1 MKNIYGLVCLVVN
14 LFCGALY
21 AQTVPTGKNEAI
33 LLRFSTQNAAKLA
46 PSKYT
51 IEQQLGLSKKSKLV
65 LQHSTKDYSG
75 FIHERVQQYHQGVK
89 VEYGVYNILKKN
101 GLLSS
106 VSGEKYS
113 IAEELNTQPTLT
125 EETALQHALQHVGAR
140 TYKWQIPEEEA
151 ALKVQEKNTKATYLP
166 KGELVICKVFI
177 NGKRDVEN
185 EMALAYKFDIYA
197 HEPLSRA
204 YLYVNAHDGRIIHQD
219 AIIKHA
225 TGIAATRYS
234 GTKNIE
240 TEKRDTTHRLRD
252 YTRGTGIE
260 TYNLRNSTS
269 YSFAVDFFDKDNNW
283 TAAEFNTDLKDNAA
297 LDAHW
302 GAMMTYDYFKNVHG
316 RNSFDGNGKKIK
328 NYVHYSKNYSNAFWN
343 GSVMTYGDGG
353 TNNGIVVQPFVTL
366 DIVAHE
372 ISHAICENTARLV
385 YSYEP
390 GALNEGFSDIWA
402 ATIEYYADPSKKT
415 WLLGE
420 ETNVAF
426 RSMSNPKEYLQP
438 DTYQG
443 QYWYTGIADNG
454 GVHINSG
461 VLNHW
466 FYILSVGKSGV
477 NDHGDAFAVS
487 GITMQ
492 KAAQIAYRTES
503 IYLTSNSK
511 YADMRKFSIQAA
523 IDLFGENSNETLQT
537 MNAWYAVGV
546 YDMESAPSLLTATA
560 SATRVELSWTDNAT
574 NETGFVIER
583 SLKLAQDFV
592 KIATIG
598 ANTTRYTDKGI
609 LSNALYYYRVRTQ
622 NGQVLSG
629 FSNVAN
635 AAIGQ
640 PTITMETN
648 TIATCQAVF
657 LDPGGAANYGNG
669 RKTTMTFSPSTPGS
683 KLSIT
688 FSSFDLEKDYDFLM
702 IYDGA
707 TTSAPFIG
715 KYTGTT
721 LPPVITAKNSA
732 GQLTFYFVSDD
743 IINKAGWVATL
754 SCIGGS
760 IPAPIVNS
768 FSPES
773 GIPGST
779 VIIKGLH
786 FQGATAVYFNDTPAE
801 FTINSN
807 TQLTAIVPANAGK
820 GTIRII
826 TGTGDGESS
835 SLFTV
840 TPIITLSELT
850 YTYDGLPKSVKVH
863 TNPANLPVTVLY
875 NQSSALPVNAGVYEV
890 TATIE
895 HTAYQ
900 GTITGTLTINQAEAS
915 IILGELTQTYSGIA
929 LIPSTKTIP
938 AGLPVSL
945 SYNDLATTPVNAG
958 IYTVNAS
965 INNPN
970 YKGKAQGIFTISK
983 AAATILLTNTQQT
996 YTGTPTSVIATT
1008 SPAGLLFNV
1017 AYNNTSFAPTNA
1029 GTYQV
1034 SATITNPNYEG
1045 AATGTLVINKA
1056 SQTIELEHIG
1066 DKYFGDT
1073 GFTLLAKASSQLPV
1087 DYSIVKGAAIIAN
1100 NVINLTGAGQVTI
1113 RISQA
1118 GNENYMAATI
1128 ERTICVKP
1136 GKPIITSSQANTD
1149 NSYILTSSSQEGNE
1163 WLLNGEP
1170 IVGATTQ
1177 TLQVTKSGNYAVKI
1191 TIDGCTNVSEEVTIT
1206 VPTSRIPAV
1215 AIQVYPNPASDK
1227 IAIDITHMTGA
1238 LECITTVY
1246 NIMGEKVAEKA
1257 MNPQSGGWQSEL
1269 TISHLTPG
1277 RYIIQ
1282 VTNGQQQYSK
1292 TFVKQ

>member
-1 MKNIYGLVCLVVN
+1 MKNIYGLVFLVVN
-14 LFCGALY
+14 LFCGSLN
-21 AQTVPTGKNEAI
+21 AQNISAGKNEAI
-33 LLRFSTQNAAKLA
+33 LLRYSTPNPAKLA

-65 LQHSTKDYSG
+65 LQHATKDYSG
-75 FIHERVQQYHQGVK
+75 FIHERVQQYHQGIK

-106 VSGEKYS
+106 VSGEKYTIS
-113 IAEELNTQPTLT
+113 EELNTQPTLS
-125 EETALQHALQHVGAR
+125 EETALQYALQYIGASI
-140 TYKWQIPEEEA
+140 YKWQMPEEEA
-151 ALKVQEKNTKATYLP
+151 GLKIQEKNPKATYIP
-166 KGELVICKVFI
+166 KGELVICKVFM
-177 NGKRDVEN
+177 NGKRGVEN

-204 YLYVNAHDGRIIHQD
+204 YIYIDAQDGRVIHQD

-225 TGIAATRYS
+225 TGLATTRYS
-234 GTKNIE
+234 GSKSIE
-240 TEKRDTTHRLRD
+240 TEKRDTIHRLRD

-269 YSFAVDFFDKDNNW
+269 YVSAVDFFDKDNNW
-283 TAAEFNTDLKDNAA
+283 TAEEFNTDLKDNAA

-302 GAMMTYDYFKNVHG
+302 GAMMTYDYFKKVHG

-353 TNNGIVVQPFVTL
+353 TNNGVVVQPFVTL

-385 YSYEP
+385 YSYES

-443 QYWYTGIADNG
+443 QYWYTGTADNG

-466 FYILSVGKSGV
+466 FYILSLGKSGV

-537 MNAWYAVGV
+537 MNAWYAVGI
-546 YDMESAPSLLTATA
+546 YDTDAAPSLLTAIA
-560 SATRVELSWTDNAT
+560 SATKVDLSWTDNAT

-583 SLKLAQDFV
+583 SLKLTQDFV
-592 KIATIG
+592 KIATVG
-598 ANTTRYTDKGI
+598 ANTTKYTDKGI
-609 LSNALYYYRVRTQ
+609 LTNALYYYRVRAQ

-629 FSNVAN
+629 FSNVSN

-648 TIATCQAVF
+648 TISTCQAVF

-683 KLSIT
+683 KLSVS
-688 FSSFDLEKDYDFLM
+688 FSFFDLEKNYDFLM
-702 IYDGA
+702 VYDGA

-715 KYTGTT
+715 KYTGSS
-721 LPPVITAKNSA
+721 LPPVITATNPA
-732 GQLTFYFVSDD
+732 GQLTFYFISDD

-760 IPAPIVNS
+760 IPAPVITN

-773 GIPGST
+773 GIAGSAI
-779 VIIKGLH
+779 VIKGLH
-786 FQGATAVYFNDTPAE
+786 FQGATAVYFNDAPAE

-807 TQLTAIVPANAGK
+807 IQITAIVPANASK
-820 GTIRII
+820 GTIRIT
-826 TGTGDGESS
+826 TGSGKGESS
-835 SLFTV
+835 SFFTV
-840 TPIITLSELT
+840 IPIITLSELT

-863 TNPANLPVTVLY
+863 TNPINLPVTVLY
-875 NQSSALPVNAGVYEV
+875 NQSSALPVNAGSYEV

-900 GTITGTLTINQAEAS
+900 GSVTSTLTINQAEAS
-915 IILGELTQTYSGIA
+915 IILEELTQTYSGIA
-929 LIPSTKTIP
+929 LIPVTKTIP
-938 AGLPVSL
+938 ASLQVFL
-945 SYNDLATTPVNAG
+945 SYNELATSPVNAG
-958 IYTVNAS
+958 IYKVNAY
-965 INNPN
+965 IINPN
-970 YKGKAQGIFTISK
+970 YRGKAEGVFTINK
-983 AAATILLTNTQQT
+983 APATILLTDTQHT
-996 YTGTPTSVIATT
+996 YTGTPKSVTAIT
-1008 SPAGLLFNV
+1008 SPAGLPFDI
-1017 AYNNTSFAPTNA
+1017 AYNNTPIAPTNA
-1029 GTYQV
+1029 GIYPV
-1034 SATITNPNYEG
+1034 VASISNPNYEG
-1045 AATGTLVINKA
+1045 SATSTLSINKA
-1056 SQTIELEHIG
+1056 SQTIELEQIG
-1066 DKYFGDT
+1066 DKHFGDI
-1073 GFTLLAKASSQLPV
+1073 GFTLLAKASSHLPV
-1087 DYSIVKGAAIIAN
+1087 DYSIVRGAAIIAN

-1113 RISQA
+1113 SISQA
-1118 GNENYMAATI
+1118 GNENYMAASI

-1136 GKPIITSSQANTD
+1136 VKPIITASQANTD
-1149 NSYILTSSSQEGNE
+1149 NGYTLTSSSQEGNE

-1170 IVGATTQ
+1170 IAGATNQ
-1177 TLQVTKSGNYAVKI
+1177 TLRVTKSGNYAVRTI
-1191 TIDGCTNVSEEVTIT
+1191 IDGCINISDEVTIT
-1206 VPTSRIPAV
+1206 IPTSHLPTV
-1215 AIQVYPNPASDK
+1215 SIQVYPNPASDK
-1227 IAIDITHMTGA
+1227 IAIDITHMIGSV
-1238 LECITTVY
+1238 ECIATVY

-1269 TISHLTPG
+1269 TISQLTPG